1 MLKNFVI
8 DTSRDRLY
16 PDLACFQ
23 MNVAEMAT
31 RAIEDGADE
40 DLLPSWSKFAADPLK
55 GKGFFT
61 YMLQALFEGK
71 HDSLELD
78 VEYQVGEIAQ
88 RRVAMMFIASANNDN
103 LLKTA
108 QIADR
113 ALAGYTVVTLCGHKD
128 NRINGQRVTN
138 RNSQKLVKEVLE
150 QDDANVLILS
160 NQMAARSFSIPEI
173 TELYLAYDNGD
184 NGATIQ
190 KMSRTLTPSN
200 SDSKVG
206 RVFSLSFD
214 PNRDDKFD
222 SMIMEA
228 ALKVKKADEDIV
240 SAMRRVL
247 RSIDIFRSTEDGA
260 ELFDEAEFI
269 KQSMARNG
277 LSRVM
282 GKVADISAIPMEVA
296 VALSSGNIDVAR
308 MTKVMASAK
317 GKTHA
322 ASDADPKQKNKRDL
336 SHEKMMARVREM
348 ITTIVENMDILI
360 YGSGE
365 ENVTNALRWVED
377 EKLQAVVTDRMGVE
391 YDVIKFVFDTGI
403 IKQDWVDIRMQLA

>member
-16 PDLACFQ
+16 PDLACYQ
-23 MNVAEMAT
+23 MNIAEMTA
-31 RAIEDGADE
+31 RAVEDGADE
-40 DLLPSWSKFAADPLK
+40 DLLPSWSKFAAEPLK

-113 ALAGYTVVTLCGHKD
+113 ALSGYTVVTLCGHKD

-138 RNSQKLVKEVLE
+138 RNSQQLVKEVLE

-184 NGATIQ
+184 NGATVQ

-228 ALKVKKADEDIV
+228 ALKVKKSDEDIV

-269 KQSMARNG
+269 KQSMARDG

-282 GKVADISAIPMEVA
+282 GKVADISAVPMEVA
-296 VALSSGNIDVAR
+296 ASLASGNIDVAR

-317 GKTHA
+317 GRTYADK
-322 ASDADPKQKNKRDL
+322 ADPKQKNKRDL
-336 SHEKMMARVREM
+336 SHEKMMAKVREM
-348 ITTIVENMDILI
+348 ITTIIENMDVLIL
-360 YGSGE
+360 GTGE
-365 ENVTNALRWVED
+365 TNVQNAFDSVEKNGY
-377 EKLQAVVTDRMGVE
+377 ESAVADRFGVDYE
-391 YDVIKFVFDTGI
+391 TIKFVFDTGI
-403 IKQDWVDIRMQLA
+403 IRQDWVDIRMQLS